1 MTIISR
7 AFFKAITVLVACVAV
22 LTIALPPASA
32 AEVKYIVNKEP
43 ITTYDIQKRVAF
55 LKLLQRGGNLNQVAA
70 DEMIDQVLRNQEMRR
85 LRISI
90 SNDQVSQAYERF
102 AKSNNMSTRQMD
114 GILAQTGVTKE
125 HFREFIRAQMGWGQ
139 AVSARGNDAGRNVED
154 AIRGM
159 MKDGQKPSAT
169 EYVLQQV
176 ILVVPER
183 ERSAILGKRKR
194 EAQQLRQQLGDCSVS
209 RQQVKGMLDVTIR
222 DLGRVLEPE
231 LPPDWEKQV
240 KATQAGG
247 ATATRDTERGVEFL
261 LICSTRQASD
271 DRVAQLLYLQ
281 EQAKSGEGE
290 QDGLSKT
297 YTDELRKKAQIIE
310 R

>member
-1 MTIISR
+1 
-7 AFFKAITVLVACVAV
+7 
-22 LTIALPPASA
+22 
-32 AEVKYIVNKEP
+32 
-43 ITTYDIQKRVAF
+43 
-55 LKLLQRGGNLNQVAA
+55 
-70 DEMIDQVLRNQEMRR
+70 
-85 LRISI
+85 
-90 SNDQVSQAYERF
+90 
-102 AKSNNMSTRQMD
+102 MSTRQMD